1 MDLRVYALAEI
12 RKGGSMSKAPDLSAF
27 PIPRKGDAKPI
38 VADDAEPTRHGG
50 GEGGAPEAP
59 MSAVPTSATAPM
71 REDVSA
77 TLRISATGKESS
89 AVPRAPARSAQQ
101 PARTPAPVPPLPN
114 YGQVVA
120 TTVKLDENRYLRLME
135 AGKPGPGRLKR
146 RTIQDMLIEALD
158 EWFERRR
165 I

>member
-1 MDLRVYALAEI
+1 MDLRVYAAAEV
-12 RKGGSMSKAPDLSAF
+12 RKGGSMSKAPDLSVF
-27 PIPRKGDAKPI
+27 PIPRKGGAKPM
-38 VADDAEPTRHGG
+38 VGDDMDAIKDRG
-50 GEGGAPEAP
+50 GEGEAPEA
-59 MSAVPTSATAPM
+59 S
-71 REDVSA
+71 
-77 TLRISATGKESS
+77 SS
-89 AVPRAPARSAQQ
+89 AAPAPAAVSKPDEVAAVSQTPESVRTPSVAERAVRPRQQ
-101 PARTPAPVPPLPN
+101 PFAPRSPAPPPLS
-114 YGQVVA
+114 YGQIVA